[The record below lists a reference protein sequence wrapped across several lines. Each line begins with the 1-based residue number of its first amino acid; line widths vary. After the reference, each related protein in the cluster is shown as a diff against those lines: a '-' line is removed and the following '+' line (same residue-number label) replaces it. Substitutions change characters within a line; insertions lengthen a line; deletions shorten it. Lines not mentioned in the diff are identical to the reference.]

1 MKKILNFL
9 ICLNLINLNSSFYLN
24 NFLLSRRNLISYAL
38 FTDNFLINKNIQM
51 NYQLSNNT
59 IINLNYPINNKL
71 TESSDVSEKKN
82 LYSKSNI
89 FFNGELNDETCFK
102 LSEAILRNKNN
113 LLTNPEMGDHI
124 NLYIQSPGGSLL
136 PTLAVVDEIINSEI
150 PIYTYIRGYTASA
163 ATLLSVA
170 GQYRVMYNHSLM
182 MIHSVRTNQEIN
194 SYNEIKDVYE
204 NLNIFMKIVQDI
216 YLQNSK
222 IIETDLEK
230 LLAKDSWLTSQ
241 QALQYG
247 FIDEIM

>member
-71 TESSDVSEKKN
+71 NESSDVSEKKN
-82 LYSKSNI
+82 LYSKINI

-124 NLYIQSPGGSLL
+124 NLYIQSPG
-136 PTLAVVDEIINSEI
+136 
-150 PIYTYIRGYTASA
+150 
-163 ATLLSVA
+163 
-170 GQYRVMYNHSLM
+170 
-182 MIHSVRTNQEIN
+182 
-194 SYNEIKDVYE
+194 
-204 NLNIFMKIVQDI
+204 
-216 YLQNSK
+216 
-222 IIETDLEK
+222 
-230 LLAKDSWLTSQ
+230 
-241 QALQYG
+241 
-247 FIDEIM
+247 